1 MSTEENAQEN
11 KKMKEKRKDRS
22 KLEKQQT
29 LLSLSELKAIHTEM
43 NESPE
48 TKIKLKKNWKLSNLY
63 CSIFT
68 CM

>member
-1 MSTEENAQEN
+1 MSTEENAQAN
-11 KKMKEKRKDRS
+11 KKNERKKDRP

-29 LLSLSELKAIHTEM
+29 LLSLSESKAIHTEM

-48 TKIKLKKNWKLSNLY
+48 TKIKLNKNWKLSNLY